1 MRRSNE
7 VLVGLFVTVA
17 LIILIGG
24 TVWLIRG
31 GFSRGYPLYAK
42 FSWGQ
47 NLKNGHPVLLAGQ
60 TVGYVSDVTLKAGYL
75 DVELRITEADQG
87 IPRGS
92 KATVIPVGIFG
103 DVAISFKPP
112 LPLPTAIYS
121 PGDTVPVGDAPPDMG
136 AILARVDTIGTSVSR
151 LTAAIEKEFVTGGGL
166 RDLRRS
172 VASISTLSGQLSTV
186 IANQDRN
193 ISLLLTDFRRTTN
206 KFASMIDSAQVDST
220 VKGVKTMTAN
230 MGNLIRQV
238 DSTNAELR
246 TLVAKA
252 NNGRGSLGMLLNDT
266 TLYINVRNLIATTD
280 SLLNDFKK
288 DPKKYINVRITV
300 F

>member
-1 MRRSNE
+1 MRRRNE
-7 VLVGLFVTVA
+7 ILVGLFVTIA
-17 LIILIGG
+17 LIILVGG
-24 TVWLIRG
+24 TVWLTRG
-31 GFSRGYPLYAK
+31 GFRRGYPLYAK
-42 FSWGQ
+42 FNWGQ

-60 TVGYVSDVTLKAGYL
+60 NVGYVSDVTLKPGYL
-75 DVELRITEADQG
+75 DVELRITETDQG

-92 KATVIPVGIFG
+92 TASVIPVGIFG

-112 LPLPTAIYS
+112 LPLPTTNYS
-121 PGDTVPVGDAPPDMG
+121 PGDTVPVGASPPDMG

-151 LTAAIEKEFVTGGGL
+151 LTSALEKEFVSGGGL
-166 RDLRRS
+166 RDLHRT
-172 VASISTLSGQLSTV
+172 VASVSALSGQLATV

-193 ISLLLTDFRRTTN
+193 ISLLLSDFRRTTN

-238 DSTNAELR
+238 DSTNTELR

-266 TLYINVRNLIATTD
+266 TLYINVRNLIASTD